1 VNDETAIAN
10 LVHRYAELID
20 AGDYGGVGQLFEH
33 GAIRAVQGD
42 AVTTVGG
49 RAEVQAF
56 YERYTRRFPDS
67 GTPKTKH
74 LTTNLIIEV
83 DGDRSTA
90 TCRSYFTVL
99 QACDGFPLQPII
111 AGRYHDTLERVGGAW
126 RFADRLI
133 HSDLVGELSH
143 HLVENPLT

>member
-1 VNDETAIAN
+1 MNDETAIAN

-20 AGDYGGVGQLFEH
+20 TGDYGGVGQLFEH
-33 GAIRAVQGD
+33 GAIRVEQGG
-42 AVTTVGG
+42 AITAVGG

-56 YERYTRRFPDS
+56 YERHTRRFPDS

-83 DGDRSTA
+83 EGDASTA

-99 QACDGFPLQPII
+99 QACDGLPLQPII
-111 AGRYHDTLERVGGAW
+111 AGRYHDSFERFGGIW
-126 RFADRLI
+126 RFADRII
-133 HSDLVGELSH
+133 HTDLVGDLRH
-143 HLVENPLT
+143 HLLGDPLT